1 MCIDSMDTSSFNNIC
16 NIISLIA
23 SLITIGAMICSLFSL
38 SELNKYKKDLYRRE
52 NCQILI
58 KKLSKIISSTKKEV
72 NLNGTTN
79 KNVSETVNY
88 LEILIKENP
97 FLIENS
103 RVHLNIIKNIKNVD
117 KNNLDNFA
125 DSVNAIIQLFKKGE

>member
-1 MCIDSMDTSSFNNIC
+1 MDTSSFNNIC

-125 DSVNAIIQLFKKGE
+125 DSVNARIQLFKKGE

>member
-1 MCIDSMDTSSFNNIC
+1 MDTSSFNNIC

-38 SELNKYKKDLYRRE
+38 FELNKYKKDLYRRE

>member
-1 MCIDSMDTSSFNNIC
+1 MDTSSFNNIC

-103 RVHLNIIKNIKNVD
+103 RVHLNIIKNIKSVD

>member
-1 MCIDSMDTSSFNNIC
+1 
-16 NIISLIA
+16 
-23 SLITIGAMICSLFSL
+23 MICSLFSL

-58 KKLSKIISSTKKEV
+58 KKLSKIITSTKKEV

-125 DSVNAIIQLFKKGE
+125 DSVNAIIQLFKKGES

>member
-1 MCIDSMDTSSFNNIC
+1 MDTSSFNNIC

>member
-1 MCIDSMDTSSFNNIC
+1 MDTNSFNNIC

-38 SELNKYKKDLYRRE
+38 SELNNYKKDLYRRE

>member
-38 SELNKYKKDLYRRE
+38 FELNKYKKDLYRRE

>member
-1 MCIDSMDTSSFNNIC
+1 MDTSSFNNIC

-72 NLNGTTN
+72 NLNGATN